1 MAKHRQHVKNIMLGT
16 CSSLSKMLGCCLRNW
31 LKKHMS
37 YIRTMQK
44 NMYVVLKKHQFNVLL
59 LENWGRNGWWSHWAK
74 HAFHFG
80 YPNTMAKGDDN

>member
-1 MAKHRQHVKNIMLGT
+1 MFFIEQDVRVLFEKLAQ
-16 CSSLSKMLGCCLRNW
+16 
-31 LKKHMS
+31 KHMS
-37 YIRTMQK
+37 YIRTMEK